1 MNINLFTSKT
11 IAILKIRV
19 RRMKSIQN
27 SFTQILNFLS
37 SDNAP
42 PETKKKIE
50 SSNKPIFINPTDSLI
65 NEDKKIKDNLKVKLD
80 IYLIDVVNS
89 FIDPFFE
96 DLYERFKNSDIFEVF
111 VIFISILTVSYFF
124 SFRNLNVRVI
134 MILQRK

>member
-65 NEDKKIKDNLKVKLD
+65 NEDKKNLKVKLD